1 MEKEIAYEQE
11 TSLKMIYELD
21 DDMSMGKSI
30 VYGLQHLI
38 YFIAGAA
45 VMPVI
50 VGGYLG
56 LNSAEVASL
65 LQRTFFFCGVLSM
78 LQLQFGHRYPITD
91 GPAGLWI
98 GMLIIMAGSAISA
111 GKSLA
116 MLRAELELGMM
127 IAGSLIIILAVSGAI
142 SKIARLFTPII
153 NGIVI
158 VMMVLQ
164 ISPTII
170 KGMTGVNETNP
181 TIDPVNLFVFVTT
194 ALVILLLNQFTTG
207 FLRSISTLVGVC
219 VGWILAFLVGNAPQ
233 INHWEGQFITIPQIF
248 AWGKP
253 SFDPGIVFTC
263 ILASLALF
271 SMVVASITGM
281 GEVVGEKVT
290 PQKLKKS
297 TVIYGTS
304 AVVAGLFPTV
314 GYMPYV
320 SSTGV
325 IAMTRVAS
333 RKPFFFGC
341 LFVMALG
348 FFAPVGAFFSSMP
361 PAVGYAATLVIFS
374 LIFGQGLKEF
384 QRIPLGNRENYIIG
398 ISILIGVGVM
408 FLPNTAFS
416 NMPQLMRYI
425 LSNGLVD
432 GVLVAL
438 FLENVLLRKKRE
450 E

>member
-1 MEKEIAYEQE
+1 MEKEIAYRQE
-11 TSLKMIYELD
+11 TSLEMLYELD
-21 DDMSMGKSI
+21 EDMSMGKSI
-30 VYGLQHLI
+30 VYGIQHLI
-38 YFIAGAA
+38 YFVAGAA

-56 LNSAEVASL
+56 LNSLEIASL
-65 LQRTFFFCGVLSM
+65 VQRTFFFCGVLSI

-91 GPAGLWI
+91 GPAGLWS
-98 GMLIIMAGSAISA
+98 GMLIIMAGSAISV

-116 MLRAELELGMM
+116 MLRAELELGMV
-127 IAGSLIIILAVSGAI
+127 IAGMLIMLLAISGAI
-142 SKIARLFTPII
+142 SKIAKLFTPII

-158 VMMVLQ
+158 VLMVLQ

-219 VGWILAFLVGNAPQ
+219 VGWTLAFFVGNAPQ
-233 INHWEGQFITIPQIF
+233 INHWEGHLITLPEIF

-253 SFDPGIVFTC
+253 SFDLGIVLTC
-263 ILASLALF
+263 ILGSMALF
-271 SMVVASITGM
+271 SMVVTSVTGM
-281 GEVVGEKVT
+281 GELVGEKAT
-290 PQKLKKS
+290 PQKIKNS
-297 TVIYGTS
+297 TIIYGSS
-304 AVVAGLFPTV
+304 AVVAGVFPAI

-333 RKPFFFGC
+333 RKPFLFGC

-348 FFAPVGAFFSSMP
+348 LFAPVGAFFSSMP

-384 QRIPLGNRENYIIG
+384 QRIQLGNRENFVIG
-398 ISILIGVGVM
+398 ISIMIGVGVM
-408 FLPNTAFS
+408 FLPNTAFLD
-416 NMPQLMRYI
+416 MPQLLRYI

-432 GVLVAL
+432 GVLVAI
-438 FLENVLLRKKRE
+438 FLEHVLLRKKRE